1 MTDTSEQISLE
12 QLCTAITAGITAALP
27 EVKSAEFW
35 PQVGRR
41 LDLPCV
47 LGEVAGLQPGT
58 DPGTG
63 ETALVAHIQARIV
76 VDPNALH
83 ADMKGA
89 LLATR
94 LVRLLQNQN
103 WGLPI
108 TLADFSRAAP
118 DWTHP
123 DLDGYLVW
131 LVEWRHEFH
140 IGEIEWPYRDELGL
154 GATSVNDTALYFG
167 YDPET
172 GPGNEHRYTLAQ
184 SPDGFEL

>member
-1 MTDTSEQISLE
+1 MTDASDQISLE
-12 QLCTAITAGITAALP
+12 QLCAAITAGISAALP

-47 LGEVAGLQPGT
+47 IGEVAGLQPGT

-108 TLADFSRAAP
+108 TLADFSRASP

-140 IGEIEWPYRDELGL
+140 IGETEWPFEAPT
-154 GATSVNDTALYFG
+154 GAADTALYFG

-172 GPGNEHRYTLAQ
+172 GPGNEHLYQLAQ